1 MDGWMD
7 GIKLLAEFVM
17 ESSSRPC
24 VLVDE
29 MFVTEAFAAKVLG
42 FYNACTDWCVCV
54 CVCWGGRRAA
64 GDIMPDDSSSS
75 TSHLLFFFTPSQQP
89 PRAEGKKKNKRQANG
104 KNKRG
109 TFTFFFIRN
118 RNRYN
123 TVKCCSACTPAH
135 RSFFPFS
142 SVFLILV
149 LQMGYVVYYYQIV

>member
-109 TFTFFFIRN
+109 TFTFFSSETEIGIILL
-118 RNRYN
+118 
-123 TVKCCSACTPAH
+123 SAAPRVH
-135 RSFFPFS
+135 RLIGLFFRFLPSF
-142 SVFLILV
+142 
-149 LQMGYVVYYYQIV
+149 